1 MPRYA
6 VISSNSPSCGAD
18 ELGACPVYPLETS
31 RGLNVLFL
39 HQLRS
44 YLTPL
49 EDRHRPGRCTHDLC
63 RSWQKCRKFD

>member
-31 RGLNVLFL
+31 RGLNVLFYI
-39 HQLRS
+39 S
-44 YLTPL
+44 YALI
-49 EDRHRPGRCTHDLC
+49 
-63 RSWQKCRKFD
+63 